1 MGSETRLSHPAPD
14 AEAIDN
20 RDHLEK
26 LEVLS
31 QKDTEHSPRPV
42 RLFIVAGEDSGDALG
57 AKLID
62 KLRELCDRP
71 LSCAGVGG
79 PLMAKQG
86 LVSLFPLAD
95 VAVMGPLAILARLP
109 KLVRRVHAT
118 VAAALAAGP
127 DIVIIIDSPE
137 FTHQV
142 AKRIR
147 RRRPSIPI
155 INYVSPSV
163 WAWRPGRARRM
174 RPYVDHLLALL
185 PFEPDAHA
193 RLGGPPCTYVGHP
206 LVETG
211 PWLRNLDPTPLAD
224 RLGLDHKSPKLVLL
238 PGSRRSEVA
247 RLQSVFGE
255 VVKTLHARL
264 GCVQIVMPVA
274 ESVRSLVESEV
285 ANWSIKPHLVD
296 GHDDKFRAFKLADAA
311 LAASGT
317 VTLELAVAGTP
328 MVVAYKVEPLAA
340 PILRRL
346 ISAQS
351 IVLPNLILGQ
361 NIFPEFIQEK
371 CTPGALAEALIPLL
385 SDTPERRRQLSA
397 LDTVG
402 STVDSGVGAP
412 SYAAARVVLDHL
424 HLCHR

>member
-1 MGSETRLSHPAPD
+1 M
-14 AEAIDN
+14 
-20 RDHLEK
+20 
-26 LEVLS
+26 LS
-31 QKDTEHSPRPV
+31 QEDPEHLARPRRV
-42 RLFIVAGEDSGDALG
+42 FIVAGEDSGDALG

-62 KLRELCDRP
+62 KLRELSDRP
-71 LSCAGVGG
+71 LACTGVGG

-86 LVSLFPLAD
+86 LVSLFPLTD
-95 VAVMGPLAILARLP
+95 VAVMGPFAILARLP
-109 KLVRRVHAT
+109 KLVRRVHET
-118 VAAALAAGP
+118 VDAALATEP
-127 DIVIIIDSPE
+127 DVVVIIDSPE

-147 RRRPSIPI
+147 RRRPEIPI
-155 INYVSPSV
+155 IDYVSPSV

-174 RPYVDHLLALL
+174 RVYVDHLLALL

-206 LVETG
+206 LAEAV
-211 PWLRNLDPTPLAD
+211 PWLHDLDPTPLAD
-224 RLGLDHKSPKLVLL
+224 RLGLGHELPKLLAL
-238 PGSRRSEVA
+238 PGSRRSEVM
-247 RLQSVFGE
+247 RLLPVFGE
-255 VVKTLHARL
+255 VVNKLHARL
-264 GCVQIVMPVA
+264 GRIEILMPVA
-274 ESVRSLVESEV
+274 ESVRPFVESDV
-285 ANWSIKPHLVD
+285 TNWSVKPHLVV

-317 VTLELAVAGTP
+317 VTLELAIAGTP

-361 NIFPEFIQEK
+361 NIFPEFIQEQ
-371 CTPGALAEALIPLL
+371 CTPSALADALIPLL
-385 SDTPERRRQLSA
+385 SDTPERRRQLTA
-397 LDTVG
+397 LATVR
-402 STVDSGVGAP
+402 SNINSGTEAP

-424 HLCHR
+424 RPRQR